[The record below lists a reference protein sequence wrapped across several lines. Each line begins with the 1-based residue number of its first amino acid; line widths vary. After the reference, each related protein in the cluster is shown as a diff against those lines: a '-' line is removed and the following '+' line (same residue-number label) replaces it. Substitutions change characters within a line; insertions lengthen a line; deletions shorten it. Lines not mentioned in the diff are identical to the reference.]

1 MVSIL
6 SACTCGIRP
15 SKAAECATS
24 LPYGR
29 LPVGFIYRAVPP
41 TLPRTRLTRPRPA
54 GKRYRVW
61 LIRLTAVGS
70 FDMWDHPSCTI
81 GMVLNSCGL
90 AAK

>member
-29 LPVGFIYRAVPP
+29 VSGGVVQYAVPP
-41 TLPRTRLTRPRPA
+41 RLHVGVTLWHYI
-54 GKRYRVW
+54 K
-61 LIRLTAVGS
+61 
-70 FDMWDHPSCTI
+70 
-81 GMVLNSCGL
+81 
-90 AAK
+90 